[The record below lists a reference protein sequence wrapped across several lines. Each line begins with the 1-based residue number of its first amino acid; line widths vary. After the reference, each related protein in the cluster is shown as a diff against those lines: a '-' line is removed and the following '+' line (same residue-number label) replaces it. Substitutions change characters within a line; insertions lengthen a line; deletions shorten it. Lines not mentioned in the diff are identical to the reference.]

1 MKSAPELSSN
11 LMDSSGNREFV
22 RLVDTFDRQEYDVTD
37 RGCQYCQLLLCPL
50 IWTPIIPGVIGTKT
64 LILEPE
70 EAVLETKCCCC
81 YHSNSRR
88 PYGELG
94 SVDATTCCFC
104 TGFTS
109 GLTVVMGNSTILCP
123 GNGCDNEKVETIV
136 AEMRRRMRTRGDTG
150 QILRA
155 EENAKKIF
163 ELHQTMTLLLK
174 KTDALLEFHH
184 IEVRE

>member
-1 MKSAPELSSN
+1 M
-11 LMDSSGNREFV
+11 
-22 RLVDTFDRQEYDVTD
+22 
-37 RGCQYCQLLLCPL
+37 
-50 IWTPIIPGVIGTKT
+50 IWTPILPGVIGTKT
-64 LILEPE
+64 LILEAE
-70 EAVLETKCCCC
+70 EVVLETKCCCC

-109 GLTVVMGNSTILCP
+109 SLTSIMGNPMILCP
-123 GNGCDNEKVETIV
+123 GCGCDNDKVDTIV
-136 AEMRRRMRTRGDTG
+136 TEMRRRMRTRGDTG

-163 ELHQTMTLLLK
+163 NLQQSVNLLLK
-174 KTDALLEFHH
+174 KTDSLLEFHQ
-184 IEVRE
+184 IQVRE